1 MDGGEE
7 GATSFPLQQQQQ
19 HLQRL
24 SGTLPLSAT
33 MVTAAV
39 QQQQQRQAP
48 DSCSRRYLYL
58 VRIPYKLPQLSAPS
72 FCSFSSDATLV
83 RGGEGERERERERIR
98 AGERERPRGGDID
111 LRRPR
116 PPGESDLRPLS
127 SLLLML
133 FAHCTLMLPLRKRR
147 PCRSR

>member
-7 GATSFPLQQQQQ
+7 GAISFPLQQQQ
-19 HLQRL
+19 HLQLL

-39 QQQQQRQAP
+39 QQQQRQAP
-48 DSCSRRYLYL
+48 DSCSHRYLYL
-58 VRIPYKLPQLSAPS
+58 VSILYQLPQLSAPS